1 MAILGGALAALLSLV
16 AGEPLRRMLFDEWQ
30 RTSPRAIGTGA
41 VAVVKIDPQSI
52 ADVGSWPWPRQY
64 LAKLTEGIAAQK
76 PKVIG
81 FDMVFAES
89 DRLNPHNFLVL
100 YPGLDARSQATIAA
114 LPSMDQAFADGLA
127 RSPVVLARLGTENEG
142 VPASELL
149 VDPEVEGSPPR
160 GTAHFG
166 KVLASIH
173 ELDDVALAHGMFN
186 GPRDGDGIVRR
197 VPLTVRVGGR
207 PLPGLALELAR
218 IALNVP
224 KVVWRGQTMLVGSR
238 RLPADATGSLPLHF
252 GHFPDGRNG
261 AVFSASAVLG
271 HRVPNDA
278 FRNRV
283 VLIGLAADGIS
294 DLAKTPLDN
303 GGYGVFVQAQAVD
316 AILHGGWLSRPG
328 WLKAGEW
335 LLGAL
340 LALLAGVTVNWQRR
354 SPALLMA
361 GCVIA
366 LPVISWIAFAGP
378 GILFDPIRP
387 VMIGLGA
394 ATALWM
400 LAYLRGRAEHA
411 RLAQQLVEQK
421 VASAMQEGELQAAR
435 DIQLGMVPARDR
447 LARLDP
453 RIEASAVLEPART
466 VGGDFYDAF
475 HIDLDRVLFII
486 GDVTGKGV
494 PAALYMALS
503 KTLAK
508 SVLARETGGL
518 ARAVDTLNVELLG
531 EADDSMG
538 VTMIVVLVDCASGEL
553 AMVSA
558 GHENPILLKVGER
571 PVTVPLSGGPP
582 FCVCEFAYPEERLRL
597 EPGDALVLFSDGVTE
612 AQNAEGALFGVHR
625 ACAALAGSGSESPDG
640 LVGKLVAAVRAFEH
654 PTEPSDDLAVLAI
667 RYLGNRA

>member
-1 MAILGGALAALLSLV
+1 VAILGGALAALLSLV
-16 AGEPLRRMLFDEWQ
+16 AGEPLRPMLFDEWQ
-30 RTSPRAIGTGA
+30 RTSPRQIGTGY
-41 VAVVKIDPQSI
+41 VAVVTIDPQSI
-52 ADVGSWPWPRQY
+52 ADKGTWPWPRQY
-64 LAKLTEGIAAQK
+64 LAKLTEEIAAQK

-81 FDMVFAES
+81 FDMVFAEG
-89 DRLNPHNFLVL
+89 DRLNPHNFLAL
-100 YPGLDARSQATIAA
+100 YPELDARSQTSVTD
-114 LPSMDQAFADGLA
+114 LPSMDQAFAEVLS

-142 VPASELL
+142 VPPSELL
-149 VDPEVEGSPPR
+149 VDPEVEGSPPP
-160 GTAHFG
+160 GTTRFD

-186 GPRDGDGIVRR
+186 GPRDADGIVRR
-197 VPLTVRVGGR
+197 VPLTVRVGDR

-218 IALNVP
+218 IALGAP
-224 KVVWRGQTMLVGSR
+224 KVVWTGQTVLIGSR
-238 RLPADATGSLPLHF
+238 RLPSDDTGSLPLHF
-252 GHFPDGRNG
+252 GRFPDGPRG
-261 AVFSASAVLG
+261 AAHSAAAVLDR
-271 HRVPNDA
+271 HVRSDA
-278 FRNRV
+278 FRNRI

-294 DLAKTPLDN
+294 DVVKTPLDN

-335 LLGAL
+335 IVGVL
-340 LALLAGVTVNWQRR
+340 LAFLAGFTVNRRRR

-361 GCVIA
+361 SAVIA
-366 LPVISWIAFAGP
+366 LPVISWFAFAGA
-378 GILFDPIRP
+378 GVLFDPIRP
-387 VMIGLGA
+387 IMIGLGA
-394 ATALWM
+394 AAALWT
-400 LAYLRGRAEHA
+400 LAYLRARAEHA
-411 RLAQQLVEQK
+411 RLAQQLIEQK
-421 VASAMQEGELQAAR
+421 VASAMQEGELHAAR

-475 HIDLDRVLFII
+475 RIDADRVLFII

-558 GHENPILLKVGER
+558 GHENPILLKPGQR
-571 PVTVPLSGGPP
+571 PSTVPLSGGPP
-582 FCVCEFAYPEERLRL
+582 FCVCEFAYPEERLKL
-597 EPGDALVLFSDGVTE
+597 DPGDALVLFSDGVTE
-612 AQNAEGALFGVHR
+612 AQDAEGVLFGVGR
-625 ACAALAGSGSESPDG
+625 TCAALAGSGSEGPDG

-654 PTEPSDDLAVLAI
+654 PTEPSDDLAVLVI
-667 RYLGNRA
+667 RYLGIPG

>member
-1 MAILGGALAALLSLV
+1 VAVLGGALAALLSLV

-30 RTSPRAIGTGA
+30 RTSPRQIGTGA
-41 VAVVKIDPQSI
+41 MAVITIDPQSI
-52 ADVGSWPWPRQY
+52 ADKGPWPWPRQH
-64 LAKLTEGIAAQK
+64 LAKLTKEIAAQK

-89 DRLNPHNFLVL
+89 DRLNPHNFLAL
-100 YPGLDARSQATIAA
+100 YPELDAKSRTSVTD
-114 LPSMDQAFADGLA
+114 LPSMDQAFADELS
-127 RSPVVLARLGTENEG
+127 RSPVVLGRLGTENEG
-142 VPASELL
+142 VSPSELL
-149 VDPEVEGSPPR
+149 VDPEVEGSPPP
-160 GTAHFG
+160 GTTRFSRI
-166 KVLASIH
+166 LASIH

-186 GPRDGDGIVRR
+186 GPRDRDGVVRR
-197 VPLTVRVGGR
+197 VPLTVRVGER

-218 IALNVP
+218 IALDAPNVE
-224 KVVWRGQTMLVGSR
+224 WRGQTMLVGSR

-261 AVFSASAVLG
+261 AVFSASAVLD
-271 HRVPNDA
+271 HRVPSDA
-278 FRNRV
+278 FRNRI

-316 AILHGGWLSRPG
+316 AILHGGWLSRTG
-328 WLKAGEW
+328 WVKAGEW

-340 LALLAGVTVNWQRR
+340 LILLAGFTVNLRRR

-361 GCVIA
+361 GAVIA
-366 LPVISWIAFAGP
+366 LPVFSWFAFAGP

-394 ATALWM
+394 AAALGT
-400 LAYLRGRAEHA
+400 LAYLRKRAEHA

-421 VASAMQEGELQAAR
+421 VASAMQEGELHAAR
-435 DIQLGMVPARDR
+435 DIQLGMVPGRDR

-475 HIDLDRVLFII
+475 RIDADRVLFII

-518 ARAVDTLNVELLG
+518 ACAVDTLNVELLG

-558 GHENPILLKVGER
+558 GHENPILLKLGR
-571 PVTVPLSGGPP
+571 QPSTVPLSGGPP
-582 FCVCEFAYPEERLRL
+582 FCVCEFAYPEERLKL
-597 EPGDALVLFSDGVTE
+597 DPGDALVLFSDGVTE
-612 AQNAEGALFGVHR
+612 AQNADNALFGVGR
-625 ACAALAGSGSESPDG
+625 TCAALAGSENETPDG
-640 LVGKLVAAVRAFEH
+640 LVGKLVSAVRAFEY
-654 PTEPSDDLAVLAI
+654 PTEPSDDLAVLAV
-667 RYLGNRA
+667 RYLGNPG